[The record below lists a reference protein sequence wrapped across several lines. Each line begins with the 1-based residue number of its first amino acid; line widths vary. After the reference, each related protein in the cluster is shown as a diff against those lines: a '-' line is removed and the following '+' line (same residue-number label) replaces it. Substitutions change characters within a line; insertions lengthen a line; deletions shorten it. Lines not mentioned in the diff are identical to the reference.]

1 MFEAECDHPTL
12 KILRK
17 KLGMDTN
24 VKFSENQSWEHQ
36 IGELRKI
43 DHVPLNL
50 CILPKIACYS

>member
-12 KILRK
+12 KILSK

-24 VKFSENQSWEHQ
+24 VTFSENQSWEHQ

-43 DHVPLNL
+43 DHVP
-50 CILPKIACYS
+50 